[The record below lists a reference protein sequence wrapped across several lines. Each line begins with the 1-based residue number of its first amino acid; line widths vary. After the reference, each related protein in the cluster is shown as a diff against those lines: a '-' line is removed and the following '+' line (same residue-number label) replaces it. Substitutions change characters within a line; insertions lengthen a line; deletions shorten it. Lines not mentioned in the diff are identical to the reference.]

1 MLNRL
6 FNSLISLVIAIFFLM
21 LGVVSIMLPWS
32 PSARADLIDLI
43 LQDSMVLAFFG
54 LGFIL
59 IGLSI
64 VIHIALNAR
73 HHYYHIKTGPYSIQ
87 VDESIIQDY
96 LDSYWRQ
103 LFPYAE
109 VPNRFMIKRNKIHIT
124 ADLPYV
130 PPSEQK
136 ILLKQSSDELAQLL
150 ESFLGYRQPLTL
162 SASFQP
168 EPRK

>member
-6 FNSLISLVIAIFFLM
+6 FYSLISLVIAIFFLM
-21 LGVVSIMLPWS
+21 LGVVSLMLPWS
-32 PSARADLIDLI
+32 PSAQADLIELI
-43 LQDSMVLAFFG
+43 QKDSMNLAFFG
-54 LGFIL
+54 FGFIL

-64 VIHIALNAR
+64 VINIALSAR
-73 HHYYHIKTGPYSIQ
+73 HHYYQVKSGPYSVQ
-87 VDESIIQDY
+87 VDEAIIQDY

-103 LFPYAE
+103 LFPRSE

-136 ILLKQSSDELAQLL
+136 ALLKQSSDELAQLL
-150 ESFLGYRQPLTL
+150 ESFLGYRKPVSL

-168 EPRK
+168 EPKK